1 MLCMTSEKQLVCS
14 PSLLKCIISRQNL
27 LQGISQVVQISH
39 SFCSY
44 LIQGCCGEGM
54 HSVRTGSA
62 LVIALCDQE
71 CYIGAYSIL
80 SVTQRLS
87 PGNHLALI
95 QIILHILSPELTR
108 DLKIELGPH
117 HHAQS
122 CQYFCFY
129 LGLSASI
136 CHGDLPNLDLFW
148 NFDHSRWLGEL
159 WMS

>member
-14 PSLLKCIISRQNL
+14 SSLLKCIISGQNL
-27 LQGISQVVQISH
+27 LQGISQVVYISH
-39 SFCSY
+39 GFCSN
-44 LIQGCCGEGM
+44 LIQDCCGEGM
-54 HSVRTGSA
+54 HSVRNGSA

-71 CYIGAYSIL
+71 CYSGAYSIFI
-80 SVTQRLS
+80 VTQRLS

-117 HHAQS
+117 HYAQL
-122 CQYFCFY
+122 CQDFCCY

-136 CHGDLPNLDLFW
+136 CHSDLPNLD
-148 NFDHSRWLGEL
+148 
-159 WMS
+159 